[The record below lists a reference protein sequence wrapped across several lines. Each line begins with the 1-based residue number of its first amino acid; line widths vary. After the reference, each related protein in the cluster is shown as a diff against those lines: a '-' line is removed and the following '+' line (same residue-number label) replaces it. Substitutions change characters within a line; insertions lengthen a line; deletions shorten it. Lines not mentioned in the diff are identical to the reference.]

1 MRAPLLPRHSH
12 TFQKYR
18 HYPDFLPAPAAPP
31 TSPAPCRSGLK
42 AALPRCPRP
51 ASASRLPWR
60 GRAPLTAV
68 GWDHS
73 PGKGPTT
80 LPLVDHI
87 NDDSGWPLTPTAVS
101 RWPLS
106 SARWSSA
113 PRIDQHTFDREI
125 LISDTACGRSAVA
138 QAPPSRM
145 DSATSDESCDRSH
158 RTAQAEHTARSLCG
172 ESMLPR
178 TWAG

>member
-18 HYPDFLPAPAAPP
+18 HYPDFLPAPAAPS

-87 NDDSGWPLTPTAVS
+87 NDDSGWPLS
-101 RWPLS
+101 RS
-106 SARWSSA
+106 
-113 PRIDQHTFDREI
+113 E
-125 LISDTACGRSAVA
+125 
-138 QAPPSRM
+138 
-145 DSATSDESCDRSH
+145 
-158 RTAQAEHTARSLCG
+158 EHTSELQSRENLVCRLLLEKKTTLLIMSRPV
-172 ESMLPR
+172 M
-178 TWAG
+178 